1 MEQEYLFVD
10 ERQIGDVKG
19 FELGDG
25 ITTDL
30 IEIKG
35 GKCWVW
41 ILKCKGENEKVAR
54 ELDRINKEIC
64 EKFNPTILING
75 CSAYFNKSLFPLINE
90 FERKLRKLLYL
101 ASSLKE
107 HKDLNNLITNLE
119 SKDLGSIFNSLFT
132 DDVFFRSVKQKINK
146 MTWNFTRDEVLCEIR
161 SVEENV
167 LWDSWLGKNC
177 AETLR
182 KNFDVVREHRNHV
195 MHAHNIDYTQF
206 QYARKLF
213 NDINTELD
221 SAIGELLGIID
232 DDKIVMSTQDFYNR
246 VATSK
251 PSLSNLFREEAND
264 NGEID
269 ALEMGREMLDIDD
282 QEIIGLW
289 KNTRA
294 YLDSVNTL
302 KQYFKLN
309 REMFLA
315 AENMRKITDQ
325 VKMSSQII
333 PSYIKETQEILSQMR
348 RGLHIDKVYKA
359 KLEKEANEDDN
370 IEIDE
375 KNNEESG
382 EESNEEN

>member
-119 SKDLGSIFNSLFT
+119 SKDLGSIFDSLFT

>member
-1 MEQEYLFVD
+1 MDALP
-10 ERQIGDVKG
+10 I
-19 FELGDG
+19 
-25 ITTDL
+25 
-30 IEIKG
+30 
-35 GKCWVW
+35 
-41 ILKCKGENEKVAR
+41 
-54 ELDRINKEIC
+54 
-64 EKFNPTILING
+64 
-75 CSAYFNKSLFPLINE
+75 LINE

-119 SKDLGSIFNSLFT
+119 SKDLGSIFDSLFT

>member
-119 SKDLGSIFNSLFT
+119 SKDLGSIFDSLFT

-232 DDKIVMSTQDFYNR
+232 DDKIVISTQDFYNR

-282 QEIIGLW
+282 QEIIGIC